1 MTPRGGCQ
9 SHPTMF
15 SFRDTA
21 PLFSPRSVAV
31 VGASQNPS
39 FVTDILRNL
48 AARGFGGKV
57 VAVNPRYR
65 EVHGV
70 DCYPRLVDVPHD
82 VDLVVVG
89 VASSRIDPVLA
100 DCEHKRVRG
109 LVVVSSGFAD
119 QGDEEG
125 MARQGRLAAW
135 AGQHGVS
142 VCGPNCLGLLN
153 AWNGLV
159 ALPTPFEQVVPGHI
173 GAILQ
178 SGMLAPSLLM
188 PLFARG
194 IGVSR
199 VVTTGNQANLDIAD
213 YLAGLVDDEST
224 RVIAC
229 YVEGIQRPDAFL
241 QACELAAEANKPI
254 VMIKAGRSDGAR
266 RAAMAHTGSL
276 VGSDDVVDAVLSKH
290 GVIRVFSIDQLI
302 ETAAALHARPWP
314 RGRRVAYVSPS
325 GGASSIASD
334 LAHSCG
340 LEFPQLSPALS
351 QAIAAVVPEFGSVG
365 NPLDLTG
372 QSSYR
377 PDVLEGAFNALCD
390 SGEFDVVVWGRDF
403 PAGHDRQTDFART
416 VEACIERYPEVRF
429 LMAAVVSGHMYPSF
443 NPAAR
448 LEERTTSFGGI
459 PFLQGGEI
467 ALRAI
472 AHLLDYAEF
481 QRARADHS
489 VQVQQ
494 GAGDKPCA
502 DRRMTDLT
510 DPGGIRTLLAEYG
523 IRTPREW
530 IVTTAEQAAA
540 CAGQVDGPLA
550 MKVVSAQVQHKT
562 EVGGVLLGVRG
573 ADAVREGFAQIHRKV
588 SAAAPEA
595 SITGVAIQ
603 EMAAPGV
610 EMILGMTRDA
620 QFGQTIAIGFGGIW
634 VEILKDVQLLV
645 PPLGRTEVAQAIG
658 RLRGRA
664 LLQGPRGTEPSDEE
678 ALIEAVLAFTRL
690 CAGLGDRVEAVE
702 INPLIVHAKGRGA
715 TAVDF
720 LAIARE

>member
-1 MTPRGGCQ
+1 MMPRADHR
-9 SHPTMF
+9 SDPIM
-15 SFRDTA
+15 SPFRDTA

-48 AARGFGGKV
+48 AVRGFSGQV
-57 VAVNPRYR
+57 VAINPRYR

-82 VDLVVVG
+82 IDLVVAG

-100 DCEHKRVRG
+100 DCEQKGVRG

-125 MARQGRLAAW
+125 LARQDRLAGW

-213 YLAGLVDDEST
+213 YLAGMVRDDST

-229 YVEGIQRPDAFL
+229 YVEGISRPDAFL
-241 QACELAAEANKPI
+241 RACDLAAEANKPV
-254 VMIKAGRSDGAR
+254 VMIKAGRSEGAR

-276 VGSDDVVDAVLSKH
+276 VGSDDVVDAVLRKH
-290 GVIRVFSIDQLI
+290 GVIRVCSIDQLI
-302 ETAAALHARPWP
+302 ETAAALHSGRWP
-314 RGRRVAYVSPS
+314 KGRRVAYVSPS

-334 LAHSCG
+334 LAQACG
-340 LEFPQLSPALS
+340 LDFPQLSSGLS
-351 QAIAAVVPEFGSVG
+351 QTIAAVVPEFGSVG

-403 PAGHDRQTDFART
+403 PAGHDRDTDFART
-416 VEACIERYPEVRF
+416 VQACIERHPDVCF
-429 LMAAVVSGHMYPSF
+429 LMASVVGGHMYPSF
-443 NPAAR
+443 NPAAQ
-448 LEERTTSFGGI
+448 LKERVTSFGGI
-459 PFLQGGEI
+459 PFLQGGEA
-467 ALRAI
+467 ALRAV
-472 AHLLDYAEF
+472 AHLLEYAQF
-481 QRARADHS
+481 QRTRQGLAAQEQQNPDSRHRVDHGSIDLADPQS
-489 VQVQQ
+489 TM
-494 GAGDKPCA
+494 
-502 DRRMTDLT
+502 R
-510 DPGGIRTLLAEYG
+510 LLAHYG
-523 IRTPREW
+523 VRTPREW
-530 IVTTAEQAAA
+530 VASSAEEAAA
-540 CAGQVDGPLA
+540 CAEQVGGPVAL
-550 MKVVSAQVQHKT
+550 KVVSEQVQHKT

-573 ADAVREGFAQIHRKV
+573 VDAVREAFARIHRNV
-588 SAAAPEA
+588 ASAAPQA
-595 SITGVAIQ
+595 SIDGISVQ
-603 EMAAPGV
+603 EMARPGV

-645 PPLGRTEVAQAIG
+645 PPLDRDEVAQAIA
-658 RLRGRA
+658 RLRGQA
-664 LLQGPRGTEPSDEE
+664 LLHGPRGSDPSDEE
-678 ALIEAVLAFTRL
+678 ALIQAVLAFTRL
-690 CAGLGDRVEAVE
+690 CADLGDRVEAVE
-702 INPLIVHAKGRGA
+702 INPLIVHARGQGA

-720 LAIARE
+720 LAITRQ